1 MRIAVAGGTGLVGRH
16 VVEALSAAGHT
27 PVVLARS
34 RGIDLVTAAGL
45 DDALEPEAFAA
56 EMAGPEQHQLV
67 DLAKRV
73 VQARGQRR
81 AVIGVRLPGQAGRAM
96 ASGGLLPLGDA
107 PVSQQTFDQWLAR
120 PATADTK

>member
-1 MRIAVAGGTGLVGRH
+1 
-16 VVEALSAAGHT
+16 
-27 PVVLARS
+27 
-34 RGIDLVTAAGL
+34 
-45 DDALEPEAFAA
+45 
-56 EMAGPEQHQLV
+56 MAGPEQHQLV

-96 ASGGLLPLGDA
+96 ASGGLLSLGDA
-107 PVSQQTFDQWLAR
+107 RVSQQTFDQWLAR